1 MKHWHLQMLKPYGNE
16 SEVRTDARQMLHEPA
31 PIIGMGEWED
41 DKKQCRNFKSVPI
54 GTIVLVREGQR
65 AIALCEVLD
74 DNFKDE
80 ALEAKYY
87 HCNFRHVRVLQ
98 WAEDYHQPD
107 NQLFSQGTFL
117 ACNEWTAQYKYI
129 QDWIDNINMNAKLS
143 LITKLLREKKNIIL
157 QGAPGTGKTYSTAA
171 LALSVIGVDNV
182 NYADR
187 ASVMKEYNRRLK
199 AGQIFFTTFHQSM
212 DYEDFVEG
220 IRPIMKEN
228 SVIYDVRQGIFRKA
242 CVAAKAKSLTP
253 VQCVD
258 RFVQNLSDNEE
269 DAIVIPTKSD
279 RSELRVW
286 HVEGAKTIM
295 VRSVK
300 SVSKQGYAPLNI
312 KKVRLQADGVEKGE
326 NNWTAYADAVISASI
341 EEYGKEDR
349 PVVLIID
356 EINRGNISKILGELI
371 TLLEADKREG
381 TENAISTI
389 LPYSG
394 DEFSVPSNFY
404 IIGTMNTTDRSTGAV
419 DYAIRRRFAFVTL
432 MADEKLLEV
441 EYPNSLQL
449 FRAVQKFIEKQ
460 TTDTLD
466 MDDLMIGHS
475 YFMTKDL
482 PMAWEYEIRP
492 LLVEYYKD
500 GLLKCLPKGKTI
512 DEFIAKNQD

>member
-1 MKHWHLQMLKPYGNE
+1 MLKPYG
-16 SEVRTDARQMLHEPA
+16 SKSSVRTDARQMLREPA
-31 PIIGMGEWED
+31 PIIGTGEWT
-41 DKKQCRNFKSVPI
+41 DKKNQCKNFKSVPI

-98 WAEDYHQPD
+98 WVEDFRQPD
-107 NQLFSQGTFL
+107 KRLFSQSTFMS
-117 ACNEWTAQYKYI
+117 CKEKTAQYKYI
-129 QDWIDNINMNAKLS
+129 QDWIYNINMNAKLS
-143 LITKLLREKKNIIL
+143 QITKLLKEKKNIIL

-171 LALSVIGVDNV
+171 LALSIIGADNV

-187 ASVMKEYNRRLK
+187 SSIMKEYNRRVK
-199 AGQIFFTTFHQSM
+199 VGQIFFSTFHQSM

-220 IRPIMKEN
+220 IMPIMKDN
-228 SVIYDVRQGIFRKA
+228 SVIYDVKQGIFRRA

-258 RFVQNLSDNEE
+258 RFVQNLPDNEE

-300 SVSKQGYAPLNI
+300 SISKQGYAPLNI
-312 KKVRLQADGVEKGE
+312 KKVRLQADGDEIGE
-326 NNWTAYADAVISASI
+326 NNWTAYADAVINASR

-371 TLLEADKREG
+371 TLLESDKREG

-394 DEFSVPSNFY
+394 YEFSVPSNLY

-432 MADEKLLEV
+432 TADEKLLEAD
-441 EYPNSLQL
+441 YPNSIPL
-449 FRAVQKFIEKQ
+449 FRAVWHFIKQ
-460 TTDTLD
+460 HTTETLD

-475 YFMTKDL
+475 YFMTDDL

-500 GLLKCLPKGKTI
+500 GLLKCLPEGNTI
-512 DEFIAKNQD
+512 DEFIAKNKA